1 VLAGAATGAVS
12 VRACWVQHHPLR
24 EAAEQQEQ
32 VTIRVELREKPR
44 PRQGVAYGAHRAQ
57 ERSIATAT
65 LRTLQRDGSPL
76 RVGGKVVLFVPTS
89 SWRHLIAGQQ
99 LTVTGR
105 AVPPRAGELTVAA
118 VQAFRPPSEVT
129 EPPGW
134 QRAAED
140 LREGLRRAADR
151 VLSPAAAEPPGWQRA
166 AEDLREGL
174 RRAADR
180 VLSPAAAGL
189 LPGLV
194 FGDTTALPPEVQQQ
208 FLDAGLTHLTSV
220 SGANLAI
227 VCGAVLFVLR
237 GVGAGPVLS
246 AMAGAA
252 GLVGFVV
259 LAGPEPSVLRAA
271 VMGGVALLALAVGRE
286 RSALPA
292 LATSVIGLLLVRPE
306 LASRWGFALSVA
318 ATAGLVL
325 LVPGWADAL
334 NRRGVPP
341 GVAEALAVPAA
352 AHLATAPLVVSF
364 SGELSLVAVGAN
376 LLASPLVAPATVLG
390 VLATATATALPR
402 FADFLVWLTAPEL
415 EAVLFIGE
423 RSAAVPG
430 AVVNW
435 PSGLLG
441 GLLLAAASV
450 VLLGFLRSQRLR
462 AVLGA
467 LVVVAVLVLVPVRTL
482 RPHWPATDWSVVVC
496 DVGQGDSLVLS
507 TGVPGEAVVVD
518 TGPAPDT
525 TADCLRRLGVNKIP
539 LVILTHLHAD
549 HTGGLAGVLAGRSV
563 GAVGIGPLRKPE
575 WALDEV
581 LQRTRQQHV
590 PVMTLTAGHR
600 ARWPGLDI
608 EVLGPSG
615 ALAASRDEQDA
626 NDASLVVMAT
636 TEAGRGAAHRRH
648 RTARPGPAAGHRG
661 GVARRSAESAPPRI
675 PVHVPAVLAGRAP
688 ATGGDQRRR
697 RQRLRASQLARHQ
710 RAHRSWNPR
719 AAHRRAGGH
728 RRAPR
733 APRLAL
739 RPVAVTTGHRDRAQR
754 LRHSRPRAALTA
766 SVLGAT
772 VAFGP
777 TFSCTASRV
786 FKPSPVI
793 SRTVSASGSILPFS
807 MSFLAVATVTPPAV
821 SAKMPS
827 VRASSRMPS
836 TTSSSVTSSIAPLV
850 LRTTSST

>member
-1 VLAGAATGAVS
+1 MTGPVETPRPLDLRLVPAALAVWAGTLLVLYGGWVSGVVAAGAALLAALACWCWGSGSGLRGSLAVLVLAGAATGAVS

-140 LREGLRRAADR
+140 LREGL
-151 VLSPAAAEPPGWQRA
+151 Q
-166 AEDLREGL
+166 
-174 RRAADR
+174 RAADR

-636 TEAGRGAAHRRH
+636 TEAGRVLLTGDIEL
-648 RTARPGPAAGHRG
+648 RG
-661 GVARRSAESAPPRI
+661 QGQ
-675 PVHVPAVLAGRAP
+675 LL
-688 ATGGDQRRR
+688 ATGAE
-697 RQRLRASQLARHQ
+697 LRAEVLKVPHHGSRFT
-710 RAHRSWNPR
+710 SPR
-719 AAHRRAGGH
+719 FLQAVR
-728 RRAPR
+728 
-733 APRLAL
+733 PRLA
-739 RPVAVTTGHRDRAQR
+739 VISVGADNDYGHPSS
-754 LRHSRPRAALTA
+754 HVINELTA
-766 SVLGAT
+766 AGT
-772 VAFGP
+772 
-777 TFSCTASRV
+777 R
-786 FKPSPVI
+786 
-793 SRTVSASGSILPFS
+793 
-807 MSFLAVATVTPPAV
+807 
-821 SAKMPS
+821 
-827 VRASSRMPS
+827 
-836 TTSSSVTSSIAPLV
+836 V
-850 LRTTSST
+850 LRTDERGDIAVLPGPHGLRYALSR